1 MLQTPALE
9 ETTVVTVNYNSIDV
23 IANCLE
29 PLLEAKEIIV
39 IDNDSTDQSL
49 AMIVERF
56 PSVRIIA
63 TGENA
68 GNGAGINIGIFAAKT
83 PYVLL
88 IDPDAVL
95 TPDNLQLL
103 YQGLQDFSDAAFT
116 APLMFIPRHGQDLWV
131 MGAGENHAQSH
142 LLGA

>member
-9 ETTVVTVNYNSIDV
+9 ETTVVTVNYNSIDI

-39 IDNDSTDQSL
+39 VDNDSTDQSL
-49 AMIVERF
+49 AMIAERF

-68 GNGAGINIGIFAAKT
+68 GNGAGINICIFAA
-83 PYVLL
+83 
-88 IDPDAVL
+88 
-95 TPDNLQLL
+95 
-103 YQGLQDFSDAAFT
+103 
-116 APLMFIPRHGQDLWV
+116 
-131 MGAGENHAQSH
+131 
-142 LLGA
+142 